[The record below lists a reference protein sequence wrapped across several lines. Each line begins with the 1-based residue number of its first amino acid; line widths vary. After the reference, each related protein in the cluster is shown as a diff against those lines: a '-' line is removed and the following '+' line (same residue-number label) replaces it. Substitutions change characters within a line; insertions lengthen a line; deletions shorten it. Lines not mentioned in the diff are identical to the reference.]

1 MEVVEGTRRL
11 QTGRIIAGI
20 AFVAAVAAIYLSP
33 AREWITLENARA
45 SLDELRSLWYG
56 PILFI
61 LVYAASCVVAIP
73 ASIFVLS
80 AGIIWGWKLGVVYAV
95 IGSMFGA
102 AASFYV
108 ARYIGGGLLKR
119 FGRMGLSAEKQL
131 EKAGFRSMLI
141 LRLLGIPFPV
151 LNFAAGVAGM
161 RFSDFMIGTFLG
173 IIPSQFVIAYSA
185 DSIANGT
192 LSGGDA
198 MIRVFIAA
206 GLMGL
211 LVSIPFLVRKFATR
225 KGMIVEELEGV
236 VSSQESSGK

>member
-11 QTGRIIAGI
+11 QLGRIVAGI
-20 AFVAAVAAIYLSP
+20 VFIGALAAIYLSP
-33 AREWITLENARA
+33 ARQWLTFENARA
-45 SLDELRSLWYG
+45 SLDDLRSLWYG
-56 PILFI
+56 PIVFI
-61 LVYAASCVVAIP
+61 FVYAISCVLAIP

-80 AGIIWGWKLGVVYAV
+80 AGIIWGWAFGVVYAL
-95 IGSMFGA
+95 IGSILGA
-102 AASFYV
+102 AASYYV
-108 ARYIGGGLLKR
+108 ARYIGGGLLQR

-151 LNFAAGVAGM
+151 LNFAAGVARM
-161 RFSDFMIGTFLG
+161 QFPAFMLGTALG

-185 DSIANGT
+185 DSIANGS

-206 GLMGL
+206 GLMAL
-211 LVSIPFLVRKFATR
+211 LVSIPFVVRKVATR
-225 KGMIVEELEGV
+225 RGLIVPEPPP
-236 VSSQESSGK
+236 

>member
-11 QTGRIIAGI
+11 QAGRIVAAIL
-20 AFVAAVAAIYLSP
+20 FVGAVAAIYLSP
-33 AREWITLENARA
+33 AREWLTLENARA
-45 SLDELRSLWYG
+45 TLDGLRSLWYG
-56 PILFI
+56 PIVFI
-61 LVYAASCVVAIP
+61 VVYAAACVLAVP

-80 AGIIWGWKLGVVYAV
+80 AGIIWGWALGVVYAL
-95 IGSMFGA
+95 IGSILGA
-102 AASFYV
+102 AASYLV
-108 ARYIGGGLLKR
+108 ARYIGGGLLQR
-119 FGRMGLSAEKQL
+119 FGRMGISAQKQL

-141 LRLLGIPFPV
+141 LRLIGLPFPV
-151 LNFAAGVAGM
+151 LNFAAGVARM
-161 RFSDFMIGTFLG
+161 RFSDFLLGTALG

-211 LVSIPFLVRKFATR
+211 LVSIPFLVKKFATR
-225 KGMIVEELEGV
+225 KGLIDPEPPA
-236 VSSQESSGK
+236 